1 MEISD
6 VFMKVYKQNWIHI
19 KVSNRLPPSRQQ
31 NKMFCVCIYILR
43 GHSKRVIYLNQ
54 TILQITN
61 LEDKYFFIKNS

>member
-31 NKMFCVCIYILR
+31 NKMFCVCIYI
-43 GHSKRVIYLNQ
+43 KRSLETSYLPEPNDSS
-54 TILQITN
+54 N
-61 LEDKYFFIKNS
+61 N